1 MSRLTDRLTG
11 LIAHWECEADYWR
24 KHAGSAISDD
34 TGIALQRTNNQ
45 MALIY
50 EGVIRSVRGAMDR
63 ESRESM

>member
-24 KHAGSAISDD
+24 RHAGNAVSDD
-34 TGIALQRTNNQ
+34 TGIALQRTNDQ

-50 EGVIRSVRGAMDR
+50 EGVVKAVRGAMER
-63 ESRESM
+63 AEKESA